1 MQLPAYALLWGGP
14 VDEAFFLSIDRE
26 GVNPVPI
33 DEDLGELTHAARSRL
48 AALYDALHEGAGL
61 TAQGVEAVCE
71 YCEVR
76 GLCRRN
82 YWP

>member
-1 MQLPAYALLWGGP
+1 MYALLWGGP
-14 VDEAFFLSIDRE
+14 VDAALFLSIERE
-26 GVNPVPI
+26 GVNAVPI
-33 DEDLGELTHAARSRL
+33 DEGLGELTDAARSRL
-48 AALYDALHEGAGL
+48 ATLYDALHEGAGL

>member
-1 MQLPAYALLWGGP
+1 MLDHSGIPAIPLSLPRRGALSP
-14 VDEAFFLSIDRE
+14 RF
-26 GVNPVPI
+26 
-33 DEDLGELTHAARSRL
+33 
-48 AALYDALHEGAGL
+48 

-71 YCEVR
+71 YCEAR